1 MEHKL
6 ILLDLGGV
14 LIKLGDDL
22 FPKHWLSSS
31 PSFTLKEW
39 FNSDTARQF
48 ETGAISADEF
58 LRRLKN
64 DLQLNQSVEKI
75 GLAFN
80 DWLQGLYPETE
91 DVLQSL
97 AQRYQL
103 AVLSNTNA
111 LHEQI
116 ILQKYRLDHL
126 VSDMFF
132 SHQIGLAKP
141 DAAAFEHVLN
151 ALSVAPSDVIFF
163 DDNHANIEAAKG
175 LGMQAHQVNSALEIL
190 NHT

>member
-1 MEHKL
+1 M
-6 ILLDLGGV
+6 

-22 FPKHWLSSS
+22 FPKHWLSSC

-39 FNSDTARQF
+39 FTSITARQF
-48 ETGAISADEF
+48 ETGAITADEF
-58 LRRLKN
+58 LHRLKH
-64 DLQLNQSVEKI
+64 DLQLNQSVEQI
-75 GLAFN
+75 SLAFN
-80 DWLQGLYPETE
+80 DWLKGLHPKTE
-91 DVLQSL
+91 DVLRSL
-97 AQRYQL
+97 SRRYQL
-103 AVLSNTNA
+103 AILSNTNA

-141 DAAAFEHVLN
+141 DVAAFEHVLN

-163 DDNHANIEAAKG
+163 DDNHANIETAKG

-190 NHT
+190 NYT